1 HNYDSNETDNYAANA
16 PFPVPGSSG
25 FLMRSLSRVA
35 APAKTLLPAMREK
48 LGVKL
53 EQATIGG
60 VNVFVL
66 TPQTIAPESWQSCPE
81 QGCALDLLDTPGAR
95 VVRVS
100 RRLPHGSTSCDRA
113 FQRSTG
119 VHGLL
124 QFLGPV
130 FVLSRRNPPMVFGI
144 WIAK

>member
-1 HNYDSNETDNYAANA
+1 MAKAKK
-16 PFPVPGSSG
+16 
-25 FLMRSLSRVA
+25 RVA
-35 APAKTLLPAMREK
+35 TRKKASKRAKAM
-48 LGVKL
+48 
-53 EQATIGG
+53 
-60 VNVFVL
+60 
-66 TPQTIAPESWQSCPE
+66 
-81 QGCALDLLDTPGAR
+81 DLLDTPGAR

>member
-1 HNYDSNETDNYAANA
+1 
-16 PFPVPGSSG
+16 
-25 FLMRSLSRVA
+25 MRWPR
-35 APAKTLLPAMREK
+35 TK
-48 LGVKL
+48 LGVLPTRMPNDRL
-53 EQATIGG
+53 EHFALVERT
-60 VNVFVL
+60 NNR
-66 TPQTIAPESWQSCPE
+66 SD
-81 QGCALDLLDTPGAR
+81 LDLLDTPGAR
-95 VVRVS
+95 VVRVF

-130 FVLSRRNPPMVFGI
+130 FVLSRRNPPIVFGI